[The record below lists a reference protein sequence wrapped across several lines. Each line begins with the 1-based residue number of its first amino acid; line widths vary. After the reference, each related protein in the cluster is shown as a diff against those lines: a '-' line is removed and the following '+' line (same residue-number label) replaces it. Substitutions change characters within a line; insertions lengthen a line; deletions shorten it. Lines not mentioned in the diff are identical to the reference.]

1 MDKYFKAAI
10 QNIATFG
17 DTDVFPFPI
26 ERHIFFDEVDET
38 LDLLKKIHSEFN
50 EFLNNYPP
58 ICENH
63 LAVVGYAGFRWAT
76 QIDPVWNAYLL
87 GLVISIGD
95 EVEKQ
100 RMPLQDQRVFSYR
113 FHYDDNDKTVFDP
126 NIGWV
131 EFQQTSVDRA
141 RNSSHVLICDI
152 ADFYPRVY
160 HHRLE
165 NALKKATNNT
175 ETVRRIMA
183 LLKEISKGY
192 SFGLPIGGPAARLLS
207 ELLLNRMDRLLVTH
221 GISFCRYVDD
231 YHIFAPSREE
241 AYACLVFLSEKLL
254 ENEGLSLQK
263 SKTRIMTSEEF
274 LALSEF
280 VDSKEP
286 ADQSEAE
293 ARSFLSIRIR
303 FDPYSPTAAE
313 DYEELKREINR
324 FDVVGMLAREIGKS
338 RIHQAL
344 TKRLISAVRYLAPPI
359 RDEAV
364 RSLLDSLSTLYPVF
378 PNVMLLVKA
387 VSPELG
393 DSVRSY
399 AFEKIRGLIG
409 SGSYIIKVPV
419 NLCYAIRV
427 LADDPSLQTDE
438 LLDRV
443 YRETT
448 SMIVRR
454 DIILIMAKR
463 DADYW
468 ISDIRRSFHS
478 LTSWER
484 RSLLIASYTLG
495 DEGSHW
501 REQIREQLSPF
512 DDLCRRWAAEKKNRQ
527 QWSIPI

>member
-1 MDKYFKAAI
+1 MDKYFKSAI

-26 ERHIFFDEVDET
+26 ERHIFFDREAGT
-38 LDLLKKIHSEFN
+38 LDLLREIHREFN
-50 EFLNNYPP
+50 DFLNKYPP
-58 ICENH
+58 VCENH
-63 LAVVGYAGFRWAT
+63 LAVVGYTGFRWVT
-76 QIDPVWNAYLL
+76 QIDPAWNAYLL

-95 EVEKQ
+95 EIESQ
-100 RMPLQDQRVFSYR
+100 RLPVQNQRVFSYR
-113 FHYDDNDKTVFDP
+113 FHCDDTDKKIFDP
-126 NIGWV
+126 SIGWR

-141 RNSSHVLICDI
+141 RNSSHVLVCDI
-152 ADFYPRVY
+152 ANFYPRVY

-165 NALKKATNNT
+165 NALKKVTYNT

-221 GISFCRYVDD
+221 SISFCRFVDD
-231 YHIFAPSREE
+231 YHIFASSREE
-241 AYACLVFLSEKLL
+241 AYESLVFLSEKLL

-274 LALSEF
+274 LALSGF
-280 VDSKEP
+280 ADSKEP
-286 ADQSEAE
+286 VDQNEAE
-293 ARSFLSIRIR
+293 ARSFLSIRIH
-303 FDPYSPTAAE
+303 FDPYSSTAVE

-324 FDVVGMLAREIGKS
+324 FDIVGMLAREIGKS

-344 TKRLISAVRYLAPPI
+344 TKRLISAVRYLDPPV

-378 PNVMLLVKA
+378 PNVMILVKA
-387 VSPELG
+387 VLPDIG

-399 AFEKIRGLIG
+399 AFEKIRGLIA
-409 SGSYIIKVPV
+409 SSSYIIKVPV

-427 LADDPSLQTDE
+427 LADDLSLQTDE
-438 LLDRV
+438 LLVMV

-468 ISDIRRSFHS
+468 ISDVRRSFHT
-478 LTSWER
+478 LTPWER
-484 RSLLIASYTLG
+484 RSLLIASYILG

-501 REQIREQLSPF
+501 RKQVREQLSPF
-512 DDLCRRWAAEKKNRQ
+512 DNLCRMWAAEKNYQ